1 MKKKIIGI
9 ISGIGISAMIMT
21 LVCFTD
27 TKGECINDQGL
38 DNTEQGCCLALETD
52 SLNEED
58 YMVIATNA
66 LEMSKDEQE
75 EVIEKMIE
83 DIPEKQIEELEDM
96 SISELKDDLNNLDEQ
111 YEVGE
116 PFSEE
121 DQNKLLYAYA
131 TYGPGAMAQEND
143 NEIVPVGWV
152 WRSYDIGN
160 TKTKYGVKIG
170 YSGTLKTYSPAEGG
184 TYATDVDVKVY
195 SGKSN
200 LVSAKWK
207 TRHTAYGVLG
217 TSGQS
222 VNLGIV
228 YDGSVSS
235 SKYAKSFGFEKKKTY
250 SGIWAVYLKTWGI
263 LDVKTDTG
271 EFNMQTTTKTSWE

>member
-1 MKKKIIGI
+1 
-9 ISGIGISAMIMT
+9 
-21 LVCFTD
+21 
-27 TKGECINDQGL
+27 
-38 DNTEQGCCLALETD
+38 
-52 SLNEED
+52 
-58 YMVIATNA
+58 MV
-66 LEMSKDEQE
+66 QE
-75 EVIEKMIE
+75 H
-83 DIPEKQIEELEDM
+83 
-96 SISELKDDLNNLDEQ
+96 
-111 YEVGE
+111 
-116 PFSEE
+116 
-121 DQNKLLYAYA
+121 
-131 TYGPGAMAQEND
+131 D

-207 TRHTAYGVLG
+207 TRHKAYGVLG

-235 SKYAKSFGFEKKKTY
+235 SKYAKSFGFEKRRHTLVF
-250 SGIWAVYLKTWGI
+250 GQFI
-263 LDVKTDTG
+263 
-271 EFNMQTTTKTSWE
+271 